1 MISKRRTTAPI
12 LVIALGMVALLLR
25 QAQVQIREHA
35 IWAEEAARL
44 ERSGELIPYRRGAIE
59 DAEGR
64 VLVRDVEAYHLDF
77 AYREFRRGH
86 PLAQVAHAVSVLLLE
101 PVPLT

>member
-25 QAQVQIREHA
+25 QAQVHIREHA

-59 DAEGR
+59 DA
-64 VLVRDVEAYHLDF
+64 
-77 AYREFRRGH
+77 
-86 PLAQVAHAVSVLLLE
+86 
-101 PVPLT
+101 